1 MPIKC
6 DKQRDDVFGQLCHR
20 GVMLSDFVKQNRAEI
35 LKRSR
40 DRVAQ
45 RSAPLPTDVEL
56 EKGIPLFLDQ
66 LAESLSAP
74 DDGAFAPSATK
85 HGGDLLRSGFSIAQ
99 VVHDYGDVCQ
109 AITGLALDQGAPIP
123 TDDFRLLNKR
133 LDDAIAGAVTEYQ
146 RLRERSRD
154 RAETERLGY
163 LAHELRN
170 KVHTAMLAY
179 GVLKQGQLGLGGSTG
194 AVLERALRGLQD
206 LITQSLAEVRVDAGL
221 QHRERVEVSE
231 LVEEL
236 EAEASM
242 AANAAGR
249 KLSVASV
256 EPGLQVDA
264 DRPLLAAALANILNN
279 AVKFTPEGGHVSL
292 RTVATKDH
300 VTFEVEDEC
309 GGLPSTDSEELFT
322 PWTQRS
328 TDKKGL
334 GLGLPL
340 TRRSVQANGG
350 NVSVRNLPGKGCV
363 FAVRMLRPARPK
375 SPVVRPVA

>member
-1 MPIKC
+1 
-6 DKQRDDVFGQLCHR
+6 
-20 GVMLSDFVKQNRAEI
+20 MLSDFIKQNRAEI

-40 DRVAQ
+40 ERVAR
-45 RSAPLPTDVEL
+45 RSAPLPTDAEL

-66 LAESLSAP
+66 LAESLSAS
-74 DDGAFAPSATK
+74 DDDAVFAPSATK
-85 HGGDLLRSGFSIAQ
+85 HGGNLLRSGFSIAQ

-154 RAETERLGY
+154 RDETERLGY

-194 AVLERALRGLQD
+194 AVLDRALRGLQD
-206 LITQSLAEVRVDAGL
+206 LIAQSLAEVRVDAGL
-221 QHRERVEVSE
+221 QHRERVEVGE

-249 KLSVASV
+249 KLSVGSV

-279 AVKFTPEGGHVSL
+279 AVKFSPEGGHVSL
-292 RTVATKDH
+292 RTLATKDH

-309 GGLPSTDSEELFT
+309 GGLPSSNTEELFT

-328 TDKKGL
+328 TDRKGL

-340 TRRSVQANGG
+340 TRRSVQAIGG
-350 NVSVRNLPGKGCV
+350 DVSVRNLPGKGCV
-363 FAVRMLRPARPK
+363 FAVRMLRPAKPT
-375 SPVVRPVA
+375 SPLLGAVAEAPSSKR